1 MHILFQ
7 GNEAKSTDTELVL
20 KHLRMCKAH
29 DAVAPFQVGTK

>member
-7 GNEAKSTDTELVL
+7 GNEAKSTDIKLVL

-29 DAVAPFQVGTK
+29 GAVVPFQVGAK